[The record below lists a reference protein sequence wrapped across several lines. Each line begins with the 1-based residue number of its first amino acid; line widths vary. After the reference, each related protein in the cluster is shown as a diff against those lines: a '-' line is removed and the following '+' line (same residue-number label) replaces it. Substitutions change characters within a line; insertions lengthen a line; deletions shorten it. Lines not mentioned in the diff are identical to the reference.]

1 MGMEFWKDG
10 KLLHSTD
17 ASKKVE
23 APAPSVRFAPT
34 VEMVALKKMCA
45 SNGGGIL
52 RVGDL
57 YSAFPGEADEHERMG
72 LGRRVPKAAPAPDPE
87 PAAEPE
93 EKPELDAP
101 GPTETKVAAPTK
113 RKYTRRN

>member
-10 KLLHSTD
+10 KLMHSTD
-17 ASKKVE
+17 ASKKVD

-34 VEMVALKKMCA
+34 VEMIALKKMCA

-57 YSAFPGEADEHERMG
+57 YMAFPGEADEHERKG
-72 LGRRVPKAAPAPDPE
+72 LGRRAPKAAPAPEPEIAPEPDPE
-87 PAAEPE
+87 PEIAP
-93 EKPELDAP
+93 P
-101 GPTETKVAAPTK
+101 GPTATKVDAPTK